1 MPPLLKLVIISFI
14 LDLLGLDYCKNL
26 EHSVGFRINQIK
38 FWVLS
43 STLWLCWGRWGMGDS
58 QGTGLWVL
66 NCINFWP
73 ELTGQCC
80 QHVYYYSTLRISTV
94 LLRKTGLWRGVFLV
108 LTFVSRGCTESNSW
122 KCNVTFLA
130 MNWSLLERLPKCC
143 LRQQLAR
150 VTGWAPQVRIKD
162 QKRVW
167 HLPRTPDGVA
177 YADCAAGTSS
187 GTCSVVNMLDLC
199 NVCPVHCQLVQN
211 LDRRVFFVT
220 QARSYQTSSS
230 GWIKLLSQL
239 SAL

>member
-1 MPPLLKLVIISFI
+1 MLKCTIKNKQNPQTNKSLLFWLPLYWNVLLWRPIKGCCLELCKSKVLCSRLASRSSVVVEVSVEVAILWMPPLLKLVIISFL

-73 ELTGQCC
+73 ELAGQCC

-94 LLRKTGLWRGVFLV
+94 LLQKTRLWRGVFLV
-108 LTFVSRGCTESNSW
+108 LNFASRGCTESNSW

-130 MNWSLLERLPKCC
+130 MILKPSRK
-143 LRQQLAR
+143 
-150 VTGWAPQVRIKD
+150 AP
-162 QKRVW
+162 
-167 HLPRTPDGVA
+167 
-177 YADCAAGTSS
+177 
-187 GTCSVVNMLDLC
+187 
-199 NVCPVHCQLVQN
+199 
-211 LDRRVFFVT
+211 
-220 QARSYQTSSS
+220 
-230 GWIKLLSQL
+230 
-239 SAL
+239 